1 MRRFSQAC
9 VLLPVALFAMGA
21 KAAQANELK
30 KLYELALS
38 RDTTLQAAHFQ
49 RDALIESRPQALA
62 RWLPQISGS
71 AEAVRERVGFD
82 TGPAQGSSA
91 ADCAISSTA
100 STQHCYGTSRQL
112 GLNLSQTLWSF
123 QSFSAL
129 KEANF
134 QVAAAESSYR
144 GAQQSLLLRVSQAYF
159 GILSAADQLAANRN
173 ERDAFGALLNQARV
187 REQTGV
193 GPRSD
198 VEQAQAFYDATEQNV
213 IDAQN
218 ALDDANLAMSELVGE
233 HVAGVTPLRDNIPLK
248 SPEPASADDWV
259 SSARQD
265 NFDVRTAQLNME
277 AASRDV
283 GVQRGRGLPTLALVG
298 SSSKIRQDAVLG
310 GNQTLDTVGVQFTWP
325 LFQGGAVASAVRQ
338 SRALYRESQVNYDAA
353 QREAERQT
361 RAAFRGIVTGIQR
374 IAAADRAVHSGKQA
388 VEAMH
393 RNVEFG
399 TGSEFELLNAQ
410 TNYFSAV
417 RAYDQARYDYLTNV
431 LTLKLEAGRLTEM
444 DLAAIDDLLIER
456 SS

>member
-283 GVQRGRGLPTLALVG
+283 GVQRGRGLPTLALAAI
-298 SSSKIRQDAVLG
+298 KLWIRWG
-310 GNQTLDTVGVQFTWP
+310 CNSPGPCF
-325 LFQGGAVASAVRQ
+325 
-338 SRALYRESQVNYDAA
+338 
-353 QREAERQT
+353 
-361 RAAFRGIVTGIQR
+361 RAARWPRPSANRAPCTANPRSTTMRRNAKRSGRPGPRF
-374 IAAADRAVHSGKQA
+374 AALSPA
-388 VEAMH
+388 
-393 RNVEFG
+393 
-399 TGSEFELLNAQ
+399 
-410 TNYFSAV
+410 FSASPRRTV
-417 RAYDQARYDYLTNV
+417 PCTPASRRWRPCIAMWNSARAAN
-431 LTLKLEAGRLTEM
+431 
-444 DLAAIDDLLIER
+444 
-456 SS
+456 SSC

>member
-1 MRRFSQAC
+1 MDRVSQWSI
-9 VLLPVALFAMGA
+9 LLSVALFAISA
-21 KAAQANELK
+21 RAATANELK
-30 KLYELALS
+30 KLYELAQS
-38 RDTTLQAAHFQ
+38 QDTALQAAHFQ
-49 RDALIESRPQALA
+49 HDALIEARPQALA
-62 RWLPQISGS
+62 QWLPQISAS
-71 AEAVRERVGFD
+71 AAAIRERAGFD

-100 STQHCYGTSRQL
+100 TTQHCYGTSRSW
-112 GLNLSQTLWSF
+112 GVNLSQTLWSF

-129 KEANF
+129 KEASF
-134 QVAAAESSYR
+134 QAAAAESSYQ

-173 ERDAFGALLNQARV
+173 ERDAFGTLLNQARV

-198 VEQAQAFYDATEQNV
+198 VEQAQAFYDASEQTV

-233 HVAGVTPLRDNIPLK
+233 RVAGVTPLRDDIPLK
-248 SPEPASADDWV
+248 APEPSSADDWV
-259 SSARQD
+259 ASARRD
-265 NFDVRTAQLNME
+265 NFDVRTAELNME
-277 AASRDV
+277 AASRDI

-298 SSSKIRQDAVLG
+298 SSSKIRQDPVLG

-325 LFQGGAVASAVRQ
+325 LFQGGAVASGVRQ

-353 QREAERQT
+353 QREAEKQT

-374 IAAADRAVHSGKQA
+374 ISAAGRAVQSGKVA

-431 LTLKLEAGRLTEM
+431 LTLKLEAGRLSEM

-456 SS
+456 GT

>member
-1 MRRFSQAC
+1 M
-9 VLLPVALFAMGA
+9 VGLFAMGA

-49 RDALIESRPQALA
+49 RDALIEARPQALA

-71 AEAVRERVGFD
+71 AAAERERVGFD

-100 STQHCYGTSRQL
+100 TTQHCYGTSRSL
-112 GLNLSQTLWSF
+112 GVNLSQTLWSF

-134 QVAAAESSYR
+134 QAAAAESSYR

-173 ERDAFGALLNQARV
+173 ERDAFGALLNQAKV

-233 HVAGVTPLRDNIPLK
+233 HVAGVTPLRDNIPLR
-248 SPEPASADDWV
+248 SPEPAAADDWV
-259 SSARQD
+259 VSARQD

-277 AASRDV
+277 AASRDI

-298 SSSKIRQDAVLG
+298 SSSKLRQDLVLG

-325 LFQGGAVASAVRQ
+325 LFQGGAVASSVRQ
-338 SRALYRESQVNYDAA
+338 SRALYRESQVNFDAA

-361 RAAFRGIVTGIQR
+361 RAAFRGIVTGIAR
-374 IAAADRAVHSGKQA
+374 IAAAGRAVQSGKQA

-456 SS
+456 SA